1 MANTPLKRSRSSS
14 ETIKHPASIVRLFEQ
29 LSRRYTPLTVQI
41 VGYDNVFTSCALDV
55 IKPYLLLDELMPSS
69 GHPLLV
75 REGVVNITGKLDGI
89 EISFQTSLHHVDQKN
104 KLLTYNMHLPEKI
117 EYRQRRQD
125 YRVNIP
131 MSKQLRVLV
140 DNEND
145 HEPEIAGEL
154 HDLSNGGAGIIFSET
169 DIALEP
175 GHLYE
180 CAIEIPG
187 EEYLFCCVE
196 LRYTREIRTGKQKL
210 TGVLFLNLTPVQARL
225 IGRFIS
231 EMEREQIKKR
241 ALE

>member
-1 MANTPLKRSRSSS
+1 MC
-14 ETIKHPASIVRLFEQ
+14 V
-29 LSRRYTPLTVQI
+29 
-41 VGYDNVFTSCALDV
+41 C
-55 IKPYLLLDELMPSS
+55 MW
-69 GHPLLV
+69 
-75 REGVVNITGKLDGI
+75 
-89 EISFQTSLHHVDQKN
+89 
-104 KLLTYNMHLPEKI
+104 
-117 EYRQRRQD
+117 
-125 YRVNIP
+125 
-131 MSKQLRVLV
+131 
-140 DNEND
+140 
-145 HEPEIAGEL
+145 
-154 HDLSNGGAGIIFSET
+154 
-169 DIALEP
+169 P